1 MFNRVVFF
9 EDHLYVVNPLTGC
22 YLKLLGVDHSV
33 TPGEKSLSSRL
44 QVLTPPL
51 QKKMKRQTAGSSSC
65 CRPRANDDYD
75 TESVA
80 AIPLADDLALGV
92 V

>member
-22 YLKLLGVDHSV
+22 YLELLGVDISV
-33 TPGEKSLSSRL
+33 TPGEKSLNSRF

-51 QKKMKRQTAGSSSC
+51 QKEDEE
-65 CRPRANDDYD
+65 ANCMAVPL
-75 TESVA
+75 SVVLVPTTTK
-80 AIPLADDLALGV
+80 ILNQWRLYRLPTTLP
-92 V
+92 

>member
-33 TPGEKSLSSRL
+33 TPGEKSLNSRL

-51 QKKMKRQTAGSSSC
+51 QKEDEEANCRQSLSFY
-65 CRPRANDDYD
+65 RPRADDD
-75 TESVA
+75 
-80 AIPLADDLALGV
+80 
-92 V
+92 